1 MINYPYGYG
10 MNYNPYLANTM
21 QQQTQTTQQGIIS
34 LPTEDEAINY
44 PVAPGNNLIIFIEG
58 TRIVYEKIGASQFDK
73 PVIRRYEL
81 VDKPVDTVNVAQAAP
96 QYVLAAD
103 FEAFKAKIEGM
114 LAVEGGESA

>member
-10 MNYNPYLANTM
+10 MNYNPYLANTI
-21 QQQTQTTQQGIIS
+21 QQQPQQNQQGIIS

-73 PVIRRYEL
+73 PVIKRYEL
-81 VDKPVDTVNVAQAAP
+81 VDRPVDTASVAQTAP

-103 FEAFKAKIEGM
+103 FEAFKARIESM
-114 LAVEGGESA
+114 LAEGGETA